1 MGDRVRAH
9 DSFVQAVAAL
19 GYKDDSDWYQS
30 PLRDLAGVVA
40 LAYEAGETSIARSL
54 QRRLEDTVRAPDAL
68 NTQEQGHLL
77 KAAHAMLAAAG
88 PLDIQASGAQSLGG
102 TRFAV
107 GRLAS
112 ARFVNAGRGA
122 IWRTVTVSGL
132 PATPPQ
138 AGGAGLHLEK
148 RFYRLDGAPADPA
161 ALKQGERV
169 IVRLSGRADAKRQAL
184 TVIDDALPAGFEIEA
199 VLRPADA
206 QGEAYDNEGRKGA
219 PGRFAFLGLL
229 SDPQVQEKRDDRYV
243 AALKLADGKP
253 FMVAYVVRAV
263 TPGDFF
269 LPGAE
274 ARDMYRPAVNA
285 HTASGRLKIAA
296 TR

>member
-1 MGDRVRAH
+1 VRAH

-19 GYKDDSDWYQS
+19 GYKDESDWYQS

-40 LAYEAGETSIARSL
+40 LAYEAGETGIARSL
-54 QRRLEDTVRAPDAL
+54 QGRLENTVRAPDAL
-68 NTQEQGHLL
+68 NTQEQGQLL

-88 PLDIQASGAQSLGG
+88 PVQIQASGVQPLGG
-102 TRFAV
+102 ARFAV

-112 ARFVNAGRGA
+112 ARLVNAGRGA

-132 PATPPQ
+132 PTTPPR

-148 RFYRLDGAPADPA
+148 KLLRLDGSPAEPA
-161 ALKQGERV
+161 ALKQGERL
-169 IVRLSGRADAKRQAL
+169 IVRVSGAAEAERSLQA
-184 TVIDDALPAGFEIEA
+184 VIDDALPAGFEIEA
-199 VLRPADA
+199 VLKPADA
-206 QGEAYDNEGRKGA
+206 QGASGDDDHGKAA
-219 PGRFAFLGLL
+219 PGRFAFLGKLAA
-229 SDPQVQEKRDDRYV
+229 PQVQEKRDDRYI
-243 AALKLADGKP
+243 AALKLEDGKP
-253 FMVAYVVRAV
+253 FVLAYVVRAV

-285 HTASGRLKIAA
+285 HTAAGRVKIAGA
-296 TR
+296 P